1 MRVYNCLVAGSGLSQ
16 ELERDLEAVMRASR
30 VIAGI
35 VAESIAHAGDI
46 VTLPQLRTLVLVQ
59 TRPEVNAR
67 DIAAALD
74 IHPSNATRLLDRLVQ
89 ADLLERREAQDD
101 RRSLSLTLTSRGATL
116 VESVLA
122 HRRAAYLR
130 ILKKMPAA
138 ERRRLSQALEAF
150 ATASGEPSEHTLVPT
165 L

>member
-1 MRVYNCLVAGSGLSQ
+1 MG
-16 ELERDLEAVMRASR
+16 ASR

-35 VAESIAHAGDI
+35 VAESIAQAGDV

-59 TRPEVNAR
+59 TRPDVNAR
-67 DIAAALD
+67 EIAAALD

-89 ADLLERREAQDD
+89 ARLLERREAHDD
-101 RRSLSLTLTSRGATL
+101 RRSLALSLTSRGTAL

-130 ILKKMPAA
+130 ILQRMPAS
-138 ERRRLSQALEAF
+138 ERRRLSQALEVF
-150 ATASGEPSEHTLVPT
+150 ATASGEPSGHDLVPT